1 MVIILPNFFLQ
12 KPVCRLL
19 AVMGFLGF
27 SGAIASQS
35 SSPVNIDSVETYMKK
50 DSFEKNVGSRF
61 VTNRS
66 IDSFG
71 VSDTVD
77 IRMLQR
83 SQFLSIQQLL
93 KGNVAGVYVQENN
106 GELVPF
112 KACWFVAYLHLSFQI
127 KMCPVFSRRF
137 I

>member
-71 VSDTVD
+71 V
-77 IRMLQR
+77 I
-83 SQFLSIQQLL
+83 LL
-93 KGNVAGVYVQENN
+93 ISGCCSALN
-106 GELVPF
+106 F
-112 KACWFVAYLHLSFQI
+112 YL
-127 KMCPVFSRRF
+127 FSNY
-137 I
+137 

>member
-93 KGNVAGVYVQENN
+93 KGNVVYMYRKIRES
-106 GELVPF
+106 LVPF
-112 KACWFVAYLHLSFQI
+112 KACWFVAYLPLSFLI
-127 KMCPVFSRRF
+127 KMCPVFSRQF

>member
-66 IDSFG
+66 IDSF
-71 VSDTVD
+71 V
-77 IRMLQR
+77 I
-83 SQFLSIQQLL
+83 LL
-93 KGNVAGVYVQENN
+93 ISGCCSALN
-106 GELVPF
+106 F
-112 KACWFVAYLHLSFQI
+112 YL
-127 KMCPVFSRRF
+127 FSNY
-137 I
+137 